1 MLLSDIAK
9 TIGASGNFDKTTI
22 NWLLTD
28 SRSLSF
34 PSESLFFAL
43 STERNDGHNYI
54 QELYQQN
61 LRYFVVSQM
70 RPEFSKMKDESHS
83 SI

>member
-1 MLLSDIAK
+1 MKLNKVAQL
-9 TIGASGNFDKTTI
+9 IGVDKKNIPDQQI

-34 PSESLFFAL
+34 PDESLFFAIR
-43 STERNDGHNYI
+43 TARNDGHNYI

-61 LRYFVVSQM
+61 LRYFVVSEM
-70 RPEFSKMKDESHS
+70 RP
-83 SI
+83 